1 MRGYSTMSDED
12 RQSILKQH
20 QTVYDGY
27 ATGNVP
33 SNMTPLTVY
42 DAAGDKEGITVDNN
56 GNVKSYRNHNIN
68 EITAKPGNY
77 DAIDP
82 AYEFESDGPQQSMTQ
97 LGFGKRPYDFV
108 SKGPSDVYE
117 DELGGG
123 VYGDELEGGV
133 YEDELEGGV
142 YDDIDFDEL
151 LSDDEDLQQ
160 KRDQI
165 EEKINESLDMFKRF
179 KKYN

>member
-117 DELGGG
+117 DEIE
-123 VYGDELEGGV
+123 GDV
-133 YEDELEGGV
+133 YEDEIEGGV

>member
-1 MRGYSTMSDED
+1 MSNED

-20 QTVYDGY
+20 ATVYDGY
-27 ATGNVP
+27 AVGNVP
-33 SNMTPLTVY
+33 TNMTPLTVY
-42 DAAGDKEGITVDNN
+42 DAAGDKEGVTVDMN
-56 GNVKSYRNHNIN
+56 GNVKTYRNHGIN

-77 DAIDP
+77 DEIEP
-82 AYEFESDGPQQSMTQ
+82 AYEFESEGPQQSMTQ
-97 LGFGKRPYDFV
+97 MGMGKRPYDFV
-108 SKGPSDVYE
+108 SQGPSD
-117 DELGGG
+117 
-123 VYGDELEGGV
+123 V

-142 YDDIDFDEL
+142 YDNINFDEL

-179 KKYN
+179 QKYN

>member
-20 QTVYDGY
+20 STVYDGY

-42 DAAGDKEGITVDNN
+42 DAAGDKEGITVDNL
-56 GNVKSYRNHNIN
+56 GNVKTYRNHNVN

-77 DAIDP
+77 DSIVQ

-97 LGFGKRPYDFV
+97 MGMGKAPYDFV

-117 DELGGG
+117 L
-123 VYGDELEGGV
+123 YGDVEFDDLLDK
-133 YEDELEGGV
+133 EDEL
-142 YDDIDFDEL
+142 YEL
-151 LSDDEDLQQ
+151 DGEE
-160 KRDQI
+160 DQI
-165 EEKINESLDMFKRF
+165 EESVNKSLDMFRRF
-179 KKYN
+179 NKYN

>member
-1 MRGYSTMSDED
+1 MSDED

-20 QTVYDGY
+20 ATVYDGY

-42 DAAGDKEGITVDNN
+42 DAAGDKEGVTVDMN
-56 GNVKSYRNHNIN
+56 GNVKTYRNHGIN

-77 DAIDP
+77 DEIEP
-82 AYEFESDGPQQSMTQ
+82 AYEFESEGPQQSMTQ
-97 LGFGKRPYDFV
+97 MGMGKRPYDFV
-108 SKGPSDVYE
+108 SQGPSD
-117 DELGGG
+117 
-123 VYGDELEGGV
+123 V

-142 YDDIDFDEL
+142 YDNINFDEL

-179 KKYN
+179 QKYN

>member
-1 MRGYSTMSDED
+1 MSDED

-20 QTVYDGY
+20 STVYDGY

-42 DAAGDKEGITVDNN
+42 DAAGDKEGITVDNL
-56 GNVKSYRNHNIN
+56 GNVKTYRNHNVN

-77 DAIDP
+77 DSIDQ

-97 LGFGKRPYDFV
+97 MGMGKAPYDFV

-117 DELGGG
+117 DEEL
-123 VYGDELEGGV
+123 YGDVEFGDLLDNEEELDGE
-133 YEDELEGGV
+133 E
-142 YDDIDFDEL
+142 
-151 LSDDEDLQQ
+151 
-160 KRDQI
+160 DQI
-165 EEKINESLDMFKRF
+165 EESVNKSLDMFRRF
-179 KKYN
+179 NKYN

>member
-1 MRGYSTMSDED
+1 MSDED

-20 QTVYDGY
+20 ATVYDGY

-42 DAAGDKEGITVDNN
+42 DAAGDKEGVTVDGK
-56 GNVKSYRNHNIN
+56 GNVKAYTNHNIN
-68 EITAKPGNY
+68 EITAKPLNY
-77 DAIDP
+77 DEIEP
-82 AYEFESDGPQQSMTQ
+82 AYEFESEGPQQSMTQ
-97 LGFGKRPYDFV
+97 MGMGKRPYDFV
-108 SKGPSDVYE
+108 SQGPSD
-117 DELGGG
+117 
-123 VYGDELEGGV
+123 V

-142 YDDIDFDEL
+142 YDNIDFDEL
-151 LSDDEDLQQ
+151 LSDNEELQQ

-179 KKYN
+179 QKYN

>member
-1 MRGYSTMSDED
+1 MSDED

-20 QTVYDGY
+20 STVYDGY

-42 DAAGDKEGITVDNN
+42 DAAGDKEGITVDNL
-56 GNVKSYRNHNIN
+56 GNVKTYRNHNVN

-77 DAIDP
+77 DAIDQ

-97 LGFGKRPYDFV
+97 MGMGKAPYDFV

-117 DELGGG
+117 DEEL
-123 VYGDELEGGV
+123 YGDIEFDDLLNKENELDGE
-133 YEDELEGGV
+133 E
-142 YDDIDFDEL
+142 
-151 LSDDEDLQQ
+151 
-160 KRDQI
+160 DQI
-165 EEKINESLDMFKRF
+165 EESVNKSLDMFRRF
-179 KKYN
+179 NKYN

>member
-20 QTVYDGY
+20 QTIYDGY

-97 LGFGKRPYDFV
+97 IGVGKAPYDFV
-108 SKGPSDVYE
+108 SKGPSKVYE
-117 DELGGG
+117 DE
-123 VYGDELEGGV
+123 DE
-133 YEDELEGGV
+133 EL
-142 YDDIDFDEL
+142 YDDIKFDDL
-151 LSDDEDLQQ
+151 LDNEESLDGEE
-160 KRDQI
+160 DQI
-165 EEKINESLDMFKRF
+165 EESVNKSLDMFRRF
-179 KKYN
+179 NKYN

>member
-20 QTVYDGY
+20 ATVYDGY
-27 ATGNVP
+27 AVGNVQ

-42 DAAGDKEGITVDNN
+42 DAAGDKEGVTVDMN
-56 GNVKSYRNHNIN
+56 GNVKTYRNHGIN

-77 DAIDP
+77 DEIEP
-82 AYEFESDGPQQSMTQ
+82 AYEFESEGPQQSMTQ
-97 LGFGKRPYDFV
+97 MGMGKRPYDFV
-108 SKGPSDVYE
+108 SQGPSD
-117 DELGGG
+117 
-123 VYGDELEGGV
+123 V

-142 YDDIDFDEL
+142 YDNINFDEL

-179 KKYN
+179 QKYN

>member
-1 MRGYSTMSDED
+1 MRGYSIMSDED

-42 DAAGDKEGITVDNN
+42 DAAGDKEGVTVDNN

-68 EITAKPGNY
+68 EITAKPLNY
-77 DAIDP
+77 DEIDP

-97 LGFGKRPYDFV
+97 MGMGKKPYDFV

-117 DELGGG
+117 DEL
-123 VYGDELEGGV
+123 
-133 YEDELEGGV
+133 EGGV
-142 YDDIDFDEL
+142 YDNINFDEL